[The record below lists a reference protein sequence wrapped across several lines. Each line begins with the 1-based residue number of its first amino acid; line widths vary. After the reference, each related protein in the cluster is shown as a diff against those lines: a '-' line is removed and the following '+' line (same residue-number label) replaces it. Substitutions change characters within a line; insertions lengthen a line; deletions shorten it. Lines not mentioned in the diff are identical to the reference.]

1 MKHDRSHY
9 FPLVGCPAF
18 NGMEA
23 SAQISY
29 AVFPKQDK
37 GMNRFLPKKKKEM
50 FSGSWKLNWFA
61 KYFREIYCKWLIF
74 ISFVKI
80 ELTSKDQ
87 LILFYQQQMY
97 KIKSREMVFPC
108 QLKRYKCLA
117 YSFWKIDPGIAGK
130 SICCLILPLS
140 ILPKSYY
147 CSLAKFHQSV
157 MLVCIWTKLAW

>member
-1 MKHDRSHY
+1 MKHDQSHY
-9 FPLVGCPAF
+9 FPLVGCPVF

-23 SAQISY
+23 SAQISLCSLSK
-29 AVFPKQDK
+29 ARQRDEQIST
-37 GMNRFLPKKKKEM
+37 KKKEM

-61 KYFREIYCKWLIF
+61 KYFRETYCKWLIF
-74 ISFVKI
+74 ISFVQI
-80 ELTSKDQ
+80 ELTSEDQ
-87 LILFYQQQMY
+87 LTLFYQQQMY

-108 QLKRYKCLA
+108 QLKRYKCLV

-140 ILPKSYY
+140 ILPKSCY

-157 MLVCIWTKLAW
+157 MLVCVGTKLAW